1 MEFQDKTIECKD
13 CHAGFTLTAGEQD
26 FFTQKGLNMP
36 GRCKP
41 CRAQR
46 KAERDGQRTRP
57 RTRAPRWWSPRP
69 RVRVA
74 GTAVDRGL
82 TAAVGAGVATTTTTS
97 TSV

>member
-13 CHAGFTLTAGEQD
+13 CHAGVTLTAGEQD

-46 KAERDGQRTRP
+46 KAERDGQQPADQAQNTRP
-57 RTRAPRWWSPRP
+57 QVVEPPPPGPGRRHGGGPRADS
-69 RVRVA
+69 
-74 GTAVDRGL
+74 RGR
-82 TAAVGAGVATTTTTS
+82 GGRRDHDDY
-97 TSV
+97 